1 MIEQAQVQS
10 HIQALIKGD
19 EPARRDAI
27 RALKQ
32 QDERDWVGAPAKLV
46 NTLIETL
53 RHQLPKGQNG
63 EAKPPLVRQEAVVI
77 LGHLGARAEAVVP
90 QLIEL
95 LEPGTSDG
103 IREAAS
109 TALGKI
115 GKEAKVAVDAL
126 IAVLTPECRVPLA
139 ARVAR
144 ALGEIGCADHRVR
157 TALTNLWLLPMDDQN
172 SRMQIAIALCKLKI
186 DARGLLPHVT
196 KTLVANQNMAL
207 RKAAAEALAWCSK
220 TDLDVVPALTAA
232 LKEEDEDLL
241 RLAKAG
247 LDQLRLTQ
255 EKAIQLCAKQ
265 LEESLYAETALR
277 KSGPIAVPALIE
289 ALSATEPIAREK
301 AARTLGGMGEA
312 AAAAAP
318 ALTKVLSD
326 KNTAVRLSAA
336 KALWGIAKNADLV
349 VPVLADLLKA
359 KWSSAADVGEERRR
373 FLQSVIES
381 LCRIGPPAKGAVAAL
396 NEKAKDDNRLIRES
410 AQRALREIAPEP
422 VKKAGVR

>member
-1 MIEQAQVQS
+1 MLELAQVQS
-10 HIQALIKGD
+10 HIQALNKGD

-32 QDERDWVGAPAKLV
+32 QDERDWKSAPAKVV
-46 NTLIETL
+46 NTLIDTL
-53 RHQLPKGQNG
+53 RHQLPRGQNG
-63 EAKPPLVRQEAVVI
+63 EVKPPLVRQEVVVI
-77 LGHLGARAEAVVP
+77 LGHIGPRAESVIP
-90 QLIEL
+90 QLMEL

-103 IREAAS
+103 IREAAA

-115 GKEAKVAVDAL
+115 GKEAKVAVDPL
-126 IAVLTPECRVPLA
+126 IRVLGPECRVPLA

-186 DARGLLPHVT
+186 DARGLIAHVS
-196 KTLVANQNMAL
+196 KTLVTNQNMSL

-220 TDLDVVPALTAA
+220 TDIDVVPALTAA
-232 LKEEDEDLL
+232 LKEEDEDLV
-241 RLAKAG
+241 RLVNAG
-247 LDQLRLTQ
+247 LDQMRLSP
-255 EKAIQLCAKQ
+255 EKAVQVCAKQ

-289 ALSATEPIAREK
+289 ALGSSAPVAREK

-312 AAAAAP
+312 AVAAVP
-318 ALTKVLSD
+318 ALTKVLGD
-326 KNTAVRLSAA
+326 KNISVRLAAA
-336 KALWGIAKNADLV
+336 KGLWGVAKNADLV
-349 VPVLADLLKA
+349 VPVLAELLKG
-359 KWSSAADVGEERRR
+359 KWPADANGSEERRR

-381 LCRIGPPAKGAVAAL
+381 LCRIGPPAKAAVSAL
-396 NEKAKDDNRLIRES
+396 SAKAKDDNRLIRES

-422 VKKAGVR
+422 IKKTGVR

>member
-1 MIEQAQVQS
+1 MLELAQVQS
-10 HIQALIKGD
+10 HIQALNKGD

-32 QDERDWVGAPAKLV
+32 QDERDWKSAPAKVV

-53 RHQLPKGQNG
+53 RHQLPRGQNG
-63 EAKPPLVRQEAVVI
+63 EVKPPLVRQEVVVI
-77 LGHLGARAEAVVP
+77 LGHLGPRAESVVP

-103 IREAAS
+103 IREAAA

-115 GKEAKVAVDAL
+115 GKEAKAAVDSL
-126 IAVLTPECRVPLA
+126 IRVLGPECRVPLA

-157 TALTNLWLLPMDDQN
+157 AALTNLWLLPMDDQN
-172 SRMQIAIALCKLKI
+172 SRMQIAIALCKLRI
-186 DARGLLPHVT
+186 DARGLIPHVT
-196 KTLVANQNMAL
+196 KTLVTNQNMNL

-220 TDLDVVPALTAA
+220 SDIDVVPALTAA
-232 LKEEDEDLL
+232 LKEEDEDMA

-247 LDQLRLTQ
+247 LDQMRLSP
-255 EKAIQLCAKQ
+255 EKAVQVCAKQ

-289 ALSATEPIAREK
+289 ALGSSAPVAREK

-312 AAAAAP
+312 AAAAVP

-326 KNTAVRLSAA
+326 KNISVRLAAA
-336 KALWGIAKNADLV
+336 KGLWGVAKNADLV
-349 VPVLADLLKA
+349 VPVLAELLKG
-359 KWSSAADVGEERRR
+359 KWPAAPDVSEERRR

-381 LCRIGPPAKGAVAAL
+381 LCRIGPPAKAAVSAL
-396 NEKAKDDNRLIRES
+396 NAKAKDDNRLIRES

-422 VKKAGVR
+422 VKKSGVR